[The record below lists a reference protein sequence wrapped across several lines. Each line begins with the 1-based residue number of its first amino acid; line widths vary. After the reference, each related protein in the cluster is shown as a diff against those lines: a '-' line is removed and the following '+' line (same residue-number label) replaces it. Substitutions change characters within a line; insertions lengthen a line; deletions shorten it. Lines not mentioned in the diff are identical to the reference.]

1 MPANLSPD
9 FLEAEKEYKS
19 AKTPDEKF
27 HWLQK
32 MLSSIP
38 KHKGTEK
45 MQADLKKKI
54 AQFKEQQENQTK
66 KKVASHRVKPEGA
79 GQITLVG
86 PPNSGKSSL
95 LKAMTNAE
103 PEIAAYPFTTR
114 EPIPGMM
121 RYHDIHI
128 QLVDLPPIA
137 AEHCDNFVFDNIRGC
152 DGILFIIDMEA
163 EDPAKDFAFVRDTL
177 KEKHIVLIPPD
188 AEFPE
193 ENGLESVL
201 RAILLLNKCDLDT
214 DSELET
220 LIREM
225 LQTDLLLLPVSA
237 FTGFGLDAIA
247 DTIFR
252 LLHIVRIYSK
262 EPGKEPDM
270 VAPFTAPIG
279 VTVEEFARIIH
290 KDLFEHMKSARV
302 WGSAKFDGQ
311 VVHRDHIL
319 KDKDIV
325 EISV

>member
-19 AKTPDEKF
+19 ASTPDEKM

-32 MLSSIP
+32 MLSTIP

-45 MQADLKKKI
+45 MQADLKKRI
-54 AQFKEQQENQTK
+54 ATLKELEEKQTK
-66 KKVASHRVKPEGA
+66 KKGPSHRVKPEGA

-95 LKAMTNAE
+95 LKVLTNAE

-121 RYHDIHI
+121 FYHDIHI
-128 QLVDLPPIA
+128 QLVDLPPIS
-137 AEHCDNFVFDNIRGC
+137 AEHCESFVFDNIRGS

-163 EDPAKDFAFVRDTL
+163 EDPSKDFVFVRDAL
-177 KEKHIVLIPPD
+177 QEKHIILLPPD
-188 AEFPE
+188 AEIPE
-193 ENGLESVL
+193 EKGVESFL
-201 RAILLLNKCDLDT
+201 RTILVLNKCDLDT

-220 LIREM
+220 LIRDM
-225 LQTDLLLLPVSA
+225 LDTDLPLFTVSA
-237 FTGFGLDAIA
+237 FTGYGLEAIQ
-247 DTIFR
+247 DTIFT
-252 LLHIVRIYSK
+252 LLHIIRVYSK
-262 EPGKEPDM
+262 QPGKEPDV

-279 VTVEEFARIIH
+279 STVEELARIIH

-302 WGSAKFDGQ
+302 WGSGKFDGQ

-325 EISV
+325 EIST